1 MTVLS
6 SRPGWSIKW
15 DYPGSKSQEIKQN
28 KTKQKTLKSN
38 HFITISNRDTKV
50 NDFRVNAK
58 FLTVNAPL
66 LYYMNFLH
74 FAFHCRIP
82 KPPIV
87 QTFFLNY
94 HIIASSLNQ
103 SQSLR
108 SSQDSVW
115 LSFLYQSTECMRWEK
130 PIDVMCH
137 YIVKEET
144 YPSLGNSCLISTWWW
159 LRSSAVFELKTW
171 KTHQYNYVGCYK
183 ICLKL
188 MSQWSA

>member
-1 MTVLS
+1 MTSESMQNFWQLTRLCCITWISYTLLS
-6 SRPGWSIKW
+6 IAEFLSHP
-15 DYPGSKSQEIKQN
+15 
-28 KTKQKTLKSN
+28 L
-38 HFITISNRDTKV
+38 
-50 NDFRVNAK
+50 FR
-58 FLTVNAPL
+58 
-66 LYYMNFLH
+66 H
-74 FAFHCRIP
+74 
-82 KPPIV
+82 
-87 QTFFLNY
+87 FFLNY